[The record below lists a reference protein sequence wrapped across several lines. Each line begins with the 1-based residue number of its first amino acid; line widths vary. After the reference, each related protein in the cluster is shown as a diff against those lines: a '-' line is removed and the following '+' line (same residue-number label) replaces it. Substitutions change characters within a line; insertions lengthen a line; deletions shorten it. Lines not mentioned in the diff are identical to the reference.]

1 MAGLM
6 LYSGVD
12 KVITT
17 REELYFC
24 EFKNQETFF
33 LDVLQRL
40 HHTFYW
46 TKTNFMTFK
55 CFL

>member
-1 MAGLM
+1 M